1 MSSFEPTPQRI
12 YRPLIS
18 MVTAL
23 VIGIAAGVWRP
34 GQFGVALAA
43 ALITSL
49 ALCIQICRH
58 RWAAIWPVMLCVW
71 GGYLSIQPWLDP
83 VLPDH
88 HLFHFVDKGYW
99 RIHGVVADTPQMKR
113 GRWKFELDASRIVN
127 EEGSHDVC
135 GRAVV
140 TGRGKWPGAKSG
152 DGVVFR
158 GRLRSI
164 RNFSNPGGFDYARFM
179 MLKGIRARVYASARS
194 LKIETVSSS
203 GTAHQRIETMRK
215 KLSARMDVV
224 LGEYEIDT
232 RSLLKALILGDRS
245 GISASLR
252 DDFNRTG
259 VGHVLAISGL
269 HVGMVATVSFALAR
283 WLLACIPL
291 MLKMAWVR
299 KVAALISLGP
309 ILGYG
314 LLAGLSPSTQRALL
328 MVSVFL
334 LGIWVGRRHDWL
346 NTLALAALAILTIY
360 PPALLSI
367 SFQLSFLAV
376 LAIVIGSKR
385 LPGSDITPES
395 SIWEKVRRRLMAF
408 VWVSAMAILGTLPI
422 VLHYF
427 NQVSLIGLV
436 TNLFVV
442 PLVGLWVVP
451 AGLLGTLAGSA
462 ILEFTSVFW
471 HTAAF
476 GAQLM
481 LWVVQ
486 YASAWPWAAVHC
498 VTPNGLEIGL
508 YYLLAAA
515 VVLRKK
521 WPYGGVAVTVIS
533 ALCMADV
540 GYWIYQRHGRNALR
554 VTAIDVGQASANLI
568 ELPQGGTM
576 LVDGGGFSDNSSF
589 DVGAVIVA
597 PLLWR
602 KKIKTID
609 LMVLSH
615 ANSDHL
621 NGLLYILSHFNVV
634 QVWSN
639 HEPAP
644 SKGYRQWAR
653 LLAERKVQH
662 ETFDQMAT
670 DVVREGVR
678 MEILAP
684 PADFIQRKAAEPW
697 RDLNNN
703 SLVLRICYGD
713 ISFLF
718 TGDIMKDAEADLLAR
733 TGGNGLQSTVL
744 LVPHHG
750 SRSSSTMDFIRAVA
764 PTEAVISAGWQ
775 NRFNF
780 PHPVV
785 LQRLQTVG
793 SRIWCTADN
802 GAVEITSDGKIYAVR
817 TFRPGAP

>member
-1 MSSFEPTPQRI
+1 
-12 YRPLIS
+12 
-18 MVTAL
+18 MVVAL
-23 VIGIAAGVWRP
+23 VIGIATGAWWP

-43 ALITSL
+43 ALVTTL
-49 ALCIQICRH
+49 VLCIQICRH
-58 RWAAIWPVMLCVW
+58 RWATVWPLMLCVW
-71 GGYLSIQPWLDP
+71 GGYLSIQPWLVP

-88 HLFHFVDKGYW
+88 HLFHFVDKGHW
-99 RIHGVVADTPQMKR
+99 RIHGMVADTPQIQH
-113 GRWKFELDASRIVN
+113 GRWKFELAASRIVDKHN
-127 EEGSHDVC
+127 SHDVC
-135 GRAVV
+135 GRVMV
-140 TGRGKWPGAKSG
+140 TGRGDWPGAKLG

-203 GTAHQRIETMRK
+203 GTAHQPIEAMRE

-224 LGEYEIDT
+224 LREYEFDT
-232 RSLLKALILGDRS
+232 RCLLKTLILGDRS
-245 GISASLR
+245 GISATLR
-252 DDFNRTG
+252 EDFNRTG

-291 MLKMAWVR
+291 FLKMAWVR
-299 KVAALISLGP
+299 KGAALVSLGP
-309 ILGYG
+309 VLGYG
-314 LLAGLSPSTQRALL
+314 LLAGLSPSTQRAML

-346 NTLALAALAILTIY
+346 NTLALAALVILMIY

-367 SFQLSFLAV
+367 SFQLSFSAV
-376 LAIVIGSKR
+376 LAIIIGSR
-385 LPGSDITPES
+385 SLPGGKITLES
-395 SIWEKVRRRLMAF
+395 PVWEKMRQRLLAF
-408 VWVSAMAILGTLPI
+408 LWVSAMAILGTLPF

-436 TNLFVV
+436 TNLIVV
-442 PLVGLWVVP
+442 PLVGLLVVP
-451 AGLLGTLAGSA
+451 AGLLGTLGTIS
-462 ILEFTSVFW
+462 ILEFGSVFW
-471 HTAAF
+471 HAAAW
-476 GAQLM
+476 GAQMM

-515 VVLRKK
+515 GVLWKK
-521 WPYGGVAVTVIS
+521 RPYGIVAVAAIV
-533 ALCMADV
+533 ALWMADV
-540 GYWIYQRHGRNALR
+540 GYWIYQRHGRSELR

-621 NGLLYILSHFNVV
+621 NGLLYILSHFRVEE
-634 QVWSN
+634 VWSN

-644 SKGYRQWAR
+644 TKGYRQWAR
-653 LLAERKVQH
+653 LLADRNVRH
-662 ETFDQMAT
+662 EAFDQMPR

-678 MEILAP
+678 LEILAP

-703 SLVLRICYGD
+703 SLVLRVCYGD
-713 ISFLF
+713 VSFLF
-718 TGDIMKDAEADLLAR
+718 TGDIMKETEADLLAR
-733 TGGNGLQSTVL
+733 TGGKGMQSTVL

-750 SRSSSTMDFIRAVA
+750 SRSSSTMGFIRAVA
-764 PTEAVISAGWQ
+764 PTEALISAGWQ

-780 PHPVV
+780 PHPAVV
-785 LQRLQTVG
+785 QRLQTAG
-793 SRIWCTADN
+793 SRIWCTADD
-802 GAVEITSDGKIYAVR
+802 GAVEITSDGKVYTVR
-817 TFRPGAP
+817 TFRPSSP